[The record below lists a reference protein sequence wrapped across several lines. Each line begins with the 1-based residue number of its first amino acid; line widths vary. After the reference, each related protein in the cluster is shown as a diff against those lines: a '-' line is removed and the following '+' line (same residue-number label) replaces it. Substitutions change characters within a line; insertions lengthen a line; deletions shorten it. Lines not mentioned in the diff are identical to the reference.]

1 MIYFLFFLIGLGAV
15 AYVGAPFRRRA
26 AHEYSPASRHD
37 VAQGRALGER
47 RDNLLRQLK
56 ELEFDRKMGKT
67 EGEEYALL
75 REELSVEAAAVL
87 QQLEAIEPA
96 SRAVST
102 HTSDTGTS
110 DMASASSAAH
120 MSTHA
125 TGASVDTRD
134 VSLDKSDLGFKP
146 HQIDLEIEAEV
157 LVARARI
164 RRRAPHISLAAN
176 GGATMVRGEAESAFC
191 TACGHRLNGDDR
203 FCARCGQRRAT
214 ASALA

>member
-96 SRAVST
+96 SHTVST
-102 HTSDTGTS
+102 DASGTVGS
-110 DMASASSAAH
+110 PAAH
-120 MSTHA
+120 MRTHVA
-125 TGASVDTRD
+125 DTSVDTRD
-134 VSLDKSDLGFKP
+134 VSLDKSDCSLKP
-146 HQIDLEIEAEV
+146 ERIDLEIEAEV

-164 RRRAPHISLAAN
+164 RRRAPQISSPAN
-176 GGATMVRGEAESAFC
+176 AGATTVRGEAASAFC

-214 ASALA
+214 ASAPA

>member
-1 MIYFLFFLIGLGAV
+1 MIYFLFFLIGLCAV

-26 AHEYSPASRHD
+26 VHEYSPSARHD
-37 VAQGRALGER
+37 MAEARTLGER

-75 REELSVEAAAVL
+75 REELSVEAASVL

-102 HTSDTGTS
+102 DTSDIAHGST
-110 DMASASSAAH
+110 AAR

-125 TGASVDTRD
+125 AKASVDARG
-134 VSLDKSDLGFKP
+134 VSPDKSDFNLKS
-146 HQIDLEIEAEV
+146 HRIDLEIEAEV
-157 LVARARI
+157 LVARAHM
-164 RRRAPHISLAAN
+164 RRRAPQISVAAN
-176 GGATMVRGEAESAFC
+176 AGANDANIVRDEVESAFC

-203 FCARCGQRRAT
+203 FCARCGQRRAA